1 MSINQILAIL
11 RARWV
16 VALVVL
22 VTVLVLTGIFDLVAP
37 RKYTASA
44 SIMVDVK
51 SPDPVTGMVL
61 PAMMTP
67 SYMAMLVS
75 ERVALRVV
83 RSLRL
88 NENEQMKLQWRAAS
102 KGLGDFDTW
111 VAETIGKTLEVKP
124 SRESNII
131 TISYTGADPAFAA
144 ALCNAYV
151 DSYINTSADLRTDPA
166 KQSNTLFED
175 VNNQLRARL
184 EKAQE
189 RVSAFQREH
198 GLVVTDERLD
208 IEMSRMA
215 ELSTMYTQLQAMAI
229 DSKSRKAQISNRPD
243 QSSEVLGNTLIAS
256 LKGDL
261 SRLESKLEEDQAK
274 YGDKHPTIVE
284 LSANIAALRHR
295 ITNEIG
301 RVASSAGS
309 NNAVNEQR
317 LVEVKQSLEEQRA
330 KVLRMKGLRDEASVM
345 IRDVDNIQRAYDVVQ
360 ARATQSRM
368 ESQASQTNLSVIKG
382 ASVPSDIS
390 SPKVIMHMLMAIFI
404 GTLLALVSAIVAEL
418 LDRRMRT
425 VDDVMSD
432 MRLPLVGVMLRSAD
446 AKSSL
451 LGKRMQPWMMH
462 QYSPQAIAHSSS
474 TF

>member
-67 SYMAMLVS
+67 SYMATLVDLLVS

-215 ELSTMYTQLQAMAI
+215 ELSTMYTQIQ
-229 DSKSRKAQISNRPD
+229 KAARLRYP
-243 QSSEVLGNTLIAS
+243 IAPINH
-256 LKGDL
+256 LKCW
-261 SRLESKLEEDQAK
+261 
-274 YGDKHPTIVE
+274 
-284 LSANIAALRHR
+284 
-295 ITNEIG
+295 
-301 RVASSAGS
+301 
-309 NNAVNEQR
+309 
-317 LVEVKQSLEEQRA
+317 
-330 KVLRMKGLRDEASVM
+330 
-345 IRDVDNIQRAYDVVQ
+345 
-360 ARATQSRM
+360 ATR
-368 ESQASQTNLSVIKG
+368 
-382 ASVPSDIS
+382 
-390 SPKVIMHMLMAIFI
+390 
-404 GTLLALVSAIVAEL
+404 
-418 LDRRMRT
+418 
-425 VDDVMSD
+425 
-432 MRLPLVGVMLRSAD
+432 
-446 AKSSL
+446 
-451 LGKRMQPWMMH
+451 
-462 QYSPQAIAHSSS
+462 
-474 TF
+474 